1 MDYCRRSITGPLL
14 YSGDLSN
21 DELDTR
27 INERDFINSKE
38 NSKNNSITETKRDKM
53 KRKNVKLENISPS
66 SKIPKRES
74 NNSSKNESTNKMV
87 KKKPFIT
94 LLEGVVFVISG
105 YENPYR
111 SELRSKALS
120 MGARYKANWNSEC
133 THLMYVF

>member
-1 MDYCRRSITGPLL
+1 M
-14 YSGDLSN
+14 YSGDLSD

-38 NSKNNSITETKRDKM
+38 NSKQNSTTETKREKT
-53 KRKNVKLENISPS
+53 KGKNVELEKTSQSLKISKWES
-66 SKIPKRES
+66 SI
-74 NNSSKNESTNKMV
+74 SSEKDSINKTV
-87 KKKPFIT
+87 KKKPFHR

-105 YENPYR
+105 YQNPYR

-133 THLMYVF
+133 THLMYVL